1 MELALKK
8 DDIIKFMTRDPQLH
22 VMEILGIE
30 DINPEGIEK
39 EEYSGRVK
47 AVIDDGKSFL
57 VTTLSPA
64 GGYICIADAGDVIRK
79 MNLEELSS
87 EELSE
92 YNDSNTRFESP
103 NTYINNLVFPD
114 EASVE
119 DRCKIAAER
128 AIMALFPDTDI
139 EAVMMDN
146 VSFYTHEAFL
156 ARLGFFIGLISDEQR
171 KREMTEIMDKLVKQ
185 VDNARFKEYYE
196 VDVLVKK
203 DDTAFVGWTVAID
216 KGFKEAC
223 IMRNAKERSD
233 FMYSLGPEYFDLVD
247 ACNMFRRK
255 CIGKDERI

>member
-1 MELALKK
+1 MSLKK
-8 DDIIKFMTRDPQLH
+8 DDIIQFLTRDPQMH

-30 DINPEGIEK
+30 EFNPDWIEK

-79 MNLEELSS
+79 VNPEELSP

-92 YNDSNTRFESP
+92 YNDSKARFESP
-103 NTYINNLVFPD
+103 NTYINATLGFP
-114 EASVE
+114 
-119 DRCKIAAER
+119 
-128 AIMALFPDTDI
+128 DI

-196 VDVLVKK
+196 VDVLVKE
-203 DDTAFVGWTVAID
+203 DDMTLVNWTVAID
-216 KGFKEAC
+216 KGFKEVC
-223 IMRNAKERSD
+223 IMRDAKERSD
-233 FMYSLGPEYFDLVD
+233 FMYSLGPEYYDLVD

-255 CIGKDERI
+255 CIGKEERI

>member
-216 KGFKEAC
+216 KGFKEVC

>member
-1 MELALKK
+1 MKK
-8 DDIIKFMTRDPQLH
+8 DDIIQFMTRDPKVH
-22 VMEILGIE
+22 AMEILGIE
-30 DINPEGIEK
+30 EINSEEIEK

-64 GGYICIADAGDVIRK
+64 GGYICIADARDVIRK

-92 YNDSNTRFESP
+92 YNDSKTRYESP
-103 NTYINNLVFPD
+103 NTCINNLVFSD

-119 DRCKIAAER
+119 DRCKIVAER

-196 VDVLVKK
+196 VDVLVKE
-203 DDTAFVGWTVAID
+203 DDTAFVVWAVAID
-216 KGFKEAC
+216 KDFKEVC

-247 ACNMFRRK
+247 ACDMFRRK

>member
-1 MELALKK
+1 MKTNIMEMSLKK
-8 DDIIKFMTRDPQLH
+8 DDIIQFLTRDPQMH

-30 DINPEGIEK
+30 EFNPDWIEK

-79 MNLEELSS
+79 VNPEELSP

-92 YNDSNTRFESP
+92 YNDSKARFESP
-103 NTYINNLVFPD
+103 NTYINATLGFP
-114 EASVE
+114 
-119 DRCKIAAER
+119 
-128 AIMALFPDTDI
+128 DI

-196 VDVLVKK
+196 VDVLVKE
-203 DDTAFVGWTVAID
+203 DDMTLVNWTVAID
-216 KGFKEAC
+216 KGFKEVC
-223 IMRNAKERSD
+223 IMRDAKERSD
-233 FMYSLGPEYFDLVD
+233 FMYSLGPEYYDLVD

-255 CIGKDERI
+255 CIGKEERI

>member
-1 MELALKK
+1 MSLKK
-8 DDIIKFMTRDPQLH
+8 DDIIQFLTRDPQMH

-30 DINPEGIEK
+30 EFNPDWIEK

-79 MNLEELSS
+79 VNPEELSP

-92 YNDSNTRFESP
+92 YNDSKARFESP
-103 NTYINNLVFPD
+103 NTYINATLGFPD
-114 EASVE
+114 ETGIE
-119 DRCKIAAER
+119 DRCKIVAER

-196 VDVLVKK
+196 VDVLVKE
-203 DDTAFVGWTVAID
+203 DDMTLVNWTVAID
-216 KGFKEAC
+216 KGFKEVC
-223 IMRNAKERSD
+223 IMRDAKERSD
-233 FMYSLGPEYFDLVD
+233 FMYSLGPEYYDLVD

-255 CIGKDERI
+255 CIGKEERI